1 MPNYYGSQ
9 DFKVFPIAAAAG
21 TAGAT
26 GNINVRNTNVQT
38 AWIDTRDFEMFYG
51 YVQCDHSTWNSA
63 DGLTTL
69 KYQQCSAFASA
80 YAAGTGTKDVTTSG
94 AASNY
99 NTTNDT
105 LTASDSIAII
115 ECRAEDMDVGNNF
128 RYLRL
133 YAASTGNTG
142 ADNLF
147 GFVIAWRAGHK
158 KRQLQGAYAAAT
170 LVYVNAHSNSS

>member
-1 MPNYYGSQ
+1 MAFRMSEDAVVY
-9 DFKVFPIAAAAG
+9 PIAAAAG

-38 AWIDTRDFEMFYG
+38 AWIDMAEYDRVYAF
-51 YVQCDHSTWNSA
+51 VQCDHATWNGS

-69 KYQQCSAFASA
+69 KFQQCTAKASA
-80 YAAGTGTKDVTTSG
+80 YAAGTGTKDLTTSG
-94 AASNY
+94 AGLNY

-105 LTASDSIAII
+105 LTASDSIAIV
-115 ECRAEDMDVGNNF
+115 ECRAEDMDVSNGF
-128 RYLRL
+128 RYVRL

-147 GFVIAWRAGHK
+147 GFAIAYNAVHRRK
-158 KRQLQGAYAAAT
+158 QLQGAYAAAT
-170 LVYVNAHSNSS
+170 QVYVTPQGASS

>member
-1 MPNYYGSQ
+1 MSERLSEDGIVY
-9 DFKVFPIAAAAG
+9 PIAAANG
-21 TAGAT
+21 VAGAT

-38 AWIDTRDFEMFYG
+38 AWIDMADIDRVYA
-51 YVQCDHSTWNSA
+51 YVQCDHATWNGA

-69 KYQQCSAFASA
+69 KFQQCTAKASA

-94 AASNY
+94 AGSNY

-105 LTASDSIAII
+105 LTASDSIAIV
-115 ECRAEDMDVGNNF
+115 ECRAEDMDATNGF
-128 RYLRL
+128 RFLRL

-147 GFVIAWRAGHK
+147 GFAIAYKSAHRK
-158 KRQLQGAYAAAT
+158 KQLQGAYAAAT
-170 LVYVNAHSNSS
+170 MVYVTPQGPSS

>member
-1 MPNYYGSQ
+1 MSDFYGSQ
-9 DFKVFPIAAAAG
+9 DFKVFPLAAAAG

-38 AWIDTRDFEMFYG
+38 AWIDTRDFEAFYA
-51 YVQCDHSTWNSA
+51 YVQCDHATWNSS

-69 KYQQCSAFASA
+69 KFQQASA
-80 YAAGTGTKDVTTSG
+80 NSGSYSAGTGTKDVTTSG
-94 AASNY
+94 AGLNY

-105 LTASDSIAII
+105 LTASDSVAII
-115 ECRAEDMDVGNNF
+115 DCRAEDMDQNGGF

-147 GFVIAWRAGHK
+147 GFVIAFRCAHK
-158 KRQLQGAYAAAT
+158 HKQLQGAYAAAT
-170 LVYVNAHSNSS
+170 QVYVNPKVASS